1 MNAGSSLELKIP
13 PSQPI
18 DVARLTLLIRQLIEV
33 EPDDA
38 PIVSCYY
45 APNEPGAREFFI
57 QRHDEVTSVLPPSRH
72 AVTLEAFS
80 QIHNYL
86 EHEIDASMAGVAVF
100 ARAGDRPLFVAM
112 QFRVGLQLQIGVG
125 RVPNIYRLVELKD
138 TYDRYVVFIT
148 SERSSRIVEINL
160 GAVTKELWTK
170 RPELRG
176 RVADAWSHDHYQR
189 HSSHALEEELAILE
203 RLVATGRHAYL
214 MLAGP
219 EARVAFVR
227 SQLPP
232 SLRQRLIDAPGA
244 LGDDVVVETLGRFV
258 ASEQQESRA
267 TADELITALERSG
280 LAVAGIVRTLD
291 ALYGGR
297 ADVLVLAKSYPKR
310 SISQCGKCG
319 WIDTLIP
326 AAQRCSACSAT
337 QRMFVVERGEA
348 LVRLAEQ
355 RGVDIE
361 LVDDCEELNNIGGV
375 GCLLRYSISSADL
388 DDLLE
393 EPV

>member
-1 MNAGSSLELKIP
+1 MNSGSPLELKIP
-13 PSQPI
+13 PTQPI
-18 DVARLTLLIRQLIEV
+18 DVARLTMLIRQLIEV

-45 APNEPGAREFFI
+45 APTESGAREFFT
-57 QRHDEVTSVLPPSRH
+57 QRCDEVTSVLPPSRH
-72 AVTLEAFS
+72 ATTLDAFS
-80 QIHNYL
+80 LIRTYL
-86 EHEIDASMAGVAVF
+86 EHEIDASTKGVAVF
-100 ARAGDRPLFVAM
+100 ARAGHRPLFVAM
-112 QFRVGLQLQIGVG
+112 QFQVALQMQIGVG

-176 RVADAWSHDHYQR
+176 RVADAWSHEHYQR
-189 HSSHALEEELAILE
+189 HNSHALEEEIGILE
-203 RLVATGRHAYL
+203 RLIAPGHHAHL

-219 EARVAFVR
+219 ASRVDFVR

-232 SLRQRLIDAPGA
+232 SLRQRLIEAPGA
-244 LGDDVVVETLGRFV
+244 IGDDVVVETLGSFV

-280 LAVAGIVRTLD
+280 LAVAGTVRTLD
-291 ALYGGR
+291 ALYNGR

-326 AAQRCSACSAT
+326 IAHRCPACNTT
-337 QRMFVVERGEA
+337 QMIVVERSEA

-361 LVDDCEELNNIGGV
+361 LVDDCDELDNIGGV
-375 GCLLRYSISSADL
+375 GCLLRYSIGF
-388 DDLLE
+388 DDLLDI
-393 EPV
+393 PL

>member
-1 MNAGSSLELKIP
+1 MTAGSSLELKIP

-18 DVARLTLLIRQLIEV
+18 DVARLTMLIRQLIEI
-33 EPDDA
+33 ESDDA

-45 APNEPGAREFFI
+45 APNEPGAREFFTR
-57 QRHDEVTSVLPPSRH
+57 RHDEVTSVLPPARH

-80 QIHNYL
+80 LIRRYL
-86 EHEIDASMAGVAVF
+86 EHELDASMAGVAVF
-100 ARAGDRPLFVAM
+100 ARTGDRPVFVAM
-112 QFRVGLQLQIGVG
+112 QFRVAFQLQIGVG

-148 SERSSRIVEINL
+148 SERSSRIVEVDL
-160 GAVTKELWTK
+160 GAVTRELWTK

-189 HSSHALEEELAILE
+189 HRSHALEEELAILE
-203 RLVATGRHAYL
+203 RLVAAGRHAHL

-219 EARVAFVR
+219 ASRVAFVR

-232 SLRQRLIDAPGA
+232 TLRQRLIDVPGA
-244 LGDDVVVETLGRFV
+244 VGDDVVVETLGRFID
-258 ASEQQESRA
+258 SEQQESRA

-280 LAVAGIVRTLD
+280 LAVAGTVRTLD

-310 SISQCGKCG
+310 SVAQCGKCG
-319 WIDTLIP
+319 WIDTLLP
-326 AAQRCSACSAT
+326 VAERCSACNAT

-361 LVDDCEELNNIGGV
+361 LVDDCEELTNIGGV
-375 GCLLRYSISSADL
+375 GCLLRYSIGF
-388 DDLLE
+388 DDLLGS
-393 EPV
+393 PL